1 MNKKVALFGV
11 IILCFAFCQL
21 VFSQE
26 QETNPVKP
34 QEQQQD
40 TLKGMITF
48 TKDGKGFIKDGETFT
63 FGEDY
68 ANLEKAVRK
77 SSRARQQIDKAR
89 GNMRTATI
97 FAGIAGGMSGSGLG
111 IYLAEPSDETKQA
124 CLIFQGACVGCFG
137 IALIPMQAI
146 RKNIEKAVKYYNED
160 LRSGK
165 IKP

>member
-1 MNKKVALFGV
+1 MIKKAALFSV
-11 IILCFAFCQL
+11 MILCLAISQP
-21 VFSQE
+21 VFSQD
-26 QETNPVKP
+26 QESNPVTP

-40 TLKGMITF
+40 TLKGMINL

-63 FGEDY
+63 FGEDF
-68 ANLEKAVRK
+68 ANLEKALRK
-77 SSRARQQIDKAR
+77 SSRAVRQIDKAR
-89 GNMRTATI
+89 GNMRTTTI

-137 IALIPMQAI
+137 IALIPMQAV

-160 LRSGK
+160 LTSGK

>member
-1 MNKKVALFGV
+1 MSNKIALFGV
-11 IILCFAFCQL
+11 MILCLAISQP

-26 QETNPVKP
+26 QKSNPVTP
-34 QEQQQD
+34 QEQQPD
-40 TLKGMITF
+40 TLKGIITL
-48 TKDGKGFIKDGETFT
+48 TKDGKDFIKDDETFT
-63 FGEDY
+63 FGEDF

-77 SSRARQQIDKAR
+77 SSRARRQIDKAR
-89 GNMRTATI
+89 GNIRTATI

-124 CLIFQGACVGCFG
+124 CLIFQGGCVGCFG

-146 RKNIEKAVKYYNED
+146 QKNIEKAVKYYNED
-160 LRSGK
+160 LKSGK

>member
-1 MNKKVALFGV
+1 MSNKFALISVAIFYLA
-11 IILCFAFCQL
+11 ISQP
-21 VFSQE
+21 VFSCQQE
-26 QETNPVKP
+26 SNPVTL

-40 TLKGMITF
+40 TLKGLITL

-63 FGEDY
+63 FGEDFV
-68 ANLEKAVRK
+68 NLEKAVRK

-89 GNMRTATI
+89 ANMRTATI

-111 IYLAEPSDETKQA
+111 MYLADPSAETKQA

-137 IALIPMQAI
+137 IALIPMQAVQ
-146 RKNIEKAVKYYNED
+146 KNIKKAVQYYNND
-160 LRSGK
+160 LKSGR